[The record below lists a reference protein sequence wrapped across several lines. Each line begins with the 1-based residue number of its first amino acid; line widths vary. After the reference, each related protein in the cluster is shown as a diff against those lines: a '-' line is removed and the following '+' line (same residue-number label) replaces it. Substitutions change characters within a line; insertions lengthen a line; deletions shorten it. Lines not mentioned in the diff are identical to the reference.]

1 MLEHGYCAEI
11 IIGKEHLRLFS
22 EDGPLGVQ
30 ASVYNVAAKNW
41 VSPSDQSEILK
52 GELMTRILL
61 LGLDAETVDF
71 SDLALP
77 PGMTAEK
84 VRAGIAVALKQFH

>member
-1 MLEHGYCAEI
+1 MLEHSYCAEI

-41 VSPSDQSEILK
+41 VSPSEPVRDIEEGKDRAAVHAASYLRRVLNV
-52 GELMTRILL
+52 ELPNL
-61 LGLDAETVDF
+61 VWK
-71 SDLALP
+71 LARS
-77 PGMTAEK
+77 
-84 VRAGIAVALKQFH
+84 V